1 MKEEKAMH
9 IHGTLII
16 DMGVCWGRE
25 GGGTSINSSY
35 AMLHQKR
42 VQIII
47 SHNAI
52 MSAVKLLIL
61 SDTMWLVVVG
71 VFIPPS
77 KHSSCCLAAT
87 AIGYE

>member
-16 DMGVCWGRE
+16 DMGVLGGE
-25 GGGTSINSSY
+25 GGGTSASSSY

-42 VQIII
+42 VRIII